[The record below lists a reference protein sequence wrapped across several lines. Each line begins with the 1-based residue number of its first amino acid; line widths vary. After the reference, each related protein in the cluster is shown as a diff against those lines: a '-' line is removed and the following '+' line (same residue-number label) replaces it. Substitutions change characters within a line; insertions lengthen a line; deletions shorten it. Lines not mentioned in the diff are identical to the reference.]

1 MVSARNLGF
10 LFLVAGALCL
20 LEPAVGRAQI
30 DLRLETA
37 KSSYLQYARL
47 PFTVR
52 IRNLG
57 GGTVRLEDQGGRPWL
72 EFVVQSSNGLLV
84 TSDKAASF
92 APLELPSGQSTGLE
106 VDLAPTHLIRE
117 PGGYQVR
124 ASVRLPSGETVLTD
138 PLSFLVGRGEVIWS
152 QPRGQGAERR
162 VYSLL
167 KFYEDPN
174 TGLYL
179 QVEVPEK
186 NQVFP
191 SRRLGPYLPLDRP
204 AAEFDTSGHLHL
216 LYGVEPGRYRLTVVN
231 PDGNPLR
238 EEQRQETTSRPV
250 LRRSPDGQIDVDGGV
265 VILPS
270 HLREK
275 LSTLQGRLGIRP
287 PPAAPNP

>member
-1 MVSARNLGF
+1 MIRARCWLPLLMAGVLGF
-10 LFLVAGALCL
+10 F
-20 LEPAVGRAQI
+20 EPTPGHAQI
-30 DLRLETA
+30 ELRLETA
-37 KSSYLQYARL
+37 KASYLQYARL

-57 GGTVRLEDQGGRPWL
+57 GETLRLEDHGGRPWL

-84 TSDKAASF
+84 PAEKSASF
-92 APLELPSGQSTGLE
+92 PPLALPSGQSTALE
-106 VDLAPTHLIRE
+106 IDLAPTHLIRE
-117 PGGYQVR
+117 PGGYQAR

-138 PLSFLVGRGEVIWS
+138 PLTFLVGRGEVIWS
-152 QPRGQGAERR
+152 QPRGQGPDRR

-179 QVEVPEK
+179 QVEVPEQ

-204 AAEFDTSGHLHL
+204 AAEFDPSGHLHL

-231 PDGNPLR
+231 QDGNPLR
-238 EEQRQETTSRPV
+238 EEQRQETTSRPA
-250 LRRSPDGQIDVDGGV
+250 LRRSPDGQIDVEGGA

-275 LSTLQGRLGIRP
+275 LSTLQGRLGTPP
-287 PPAAPNP
+287 PPAASGP